1 MMANPAH
8 TQVLRAVTLRRI
20 ITNATKPAIKVART
34 ALTYNAWFDVAPVP
48 VSTEMMVAP
57 AMRVA
62 GIAGRTASEQKI
74 VAEITARRGRSG
86 LPWQIRCS
94 ILPQLFVA

>member
-1 MMANPAH
+1 MKTCAATQIIGADAATARMMANPAH

-34 ALTYNAWFDVAPVP
+34 ALTCNAWFDVAPVP

-57 AMRVA
+57 AMS
-62 GIAGRTASEQKI
+62 GWN
-74 VAEITARRGRSG
+74 RG
-86 LPWQIRCS
+86 QNC
-94 ILPQLFVA
+94 Q